1 MFTNVSIRNVISI
14 CATAMLLFVTV
25 VDVKR
30 LEAQATAAISGT
42 VMDSSGAAI
51 GGAAVQAKNTGTSLT
66 QTATSDE
73 LGRFR
78 FPDLAIGGYEVQAS
92 TPGFQT
98 IVHKDITLTV
108 GSNPVVDFRLPVGET

>member
-1 MFTNVSIRNVISI
+1 MFTNVSIRNLISI

-51 GGAAVQAKNTGTSLT
+51 GGATVQAKNTGTSLT
-66 QTATSDE
+66 HTSTKDE

-78 FPDLAIGGYEVQAS
+78 FPDLPIGEYDVQALN
-92 TPGFQT
+92 PGFQT
-98 IVHKDITLTV
+98 
-108 GSNPVVDFRLPVGET
+108 VVRSEEHTSELQ